1 MLERIKQKRY
11 FIIMC
16 LICILPRIFLSI
28 YALPFRTRA
37 DELGTLAG
45 AALMAGFD
53 WSDLI
58 SETAYYGFGA
68 SIILTPLF
76 YIFSDPI
83 IIYKVMIGIWGIIQ
97 SFVGLI
103 AWHLSKKFFSINN
116 DKILM
121 LLSVI
126 ASYSVVTRN
135 TALFNETPLIL
146 VTWLLVWCLL
156 ALNESGNTKKKYFV
170 SVIFML
176 LLSYSLTL
184 HTRALIFW
192 IAALVIGLFYFCV
205 KRRTLFSTRIFL
217 LLGSLGYIGTKSLIK
232 YMQKIIWTGEA
243 GAGLANTRIGTSGL
257 AIIAFPESW
266 QAWMNIVIGQ
276 LNTFALVSG
285 TIIILGLVWIVRE
298 GIYIVKNKFVVSDDK
313 IPYLCILGFATC
325 CMLGTV
331 LGQSIS
337 EWLGYA
343 VEAMKNGMDNQAY
356 GLKVFT
362 YIRYAGPYLGVIVW
376 GIIIYAIKNRREI
389 LKLRGIVIVTCI
401 IVNIYWIICI
411 VPYIYHNE
419 VTNEAYLPFAFINN
433 ITGTTRL
440 RTYLIGTVIII
451 LFLAIFWIFYSVRK
465 LPVFLCILSFL
476 LMYQYIYDGYNQ
488 DILQMEQSYAEIE
501 DTYLALKK
509 LDDKGLIP
517 QEIYVFDVKN
527 QSHPVS
533 YVYQFCMYDKNVNII
548 KDINEKIS
556 ENTIIITNG
565 QNEFQTYII
574 KGYTGY
580 IINQE
585 KEEYLLTDNENIILE
600 LNKAGYI
607 SFQ

>member
-1 MLERIKQKRY
+1 MLERIKEKRY
-11 FIIMC
+11 FIIMF
-16 LICILPRIFLSI
+16 LICILPRIVLSI

-53 WSDLI
+53 WSNLI

-76 YIFSDPI
+76 YILSDPI
-83 IIYKVMIGIWGIIQ
+83 IIYKVMIGIWGGIQ
-97 SFVGLI
+97 SLVGLI
-103 AWHLSKKFFSINN
+103 AWYLAKRFFSISN

-156 ALNESGNTKKKYFV
+156 ALNETINTKRKYYI

-192 IAALVIGLFYFCV
+192 MAAFVIGLFYFFV
-205 KRRTLFSTRIFL
+205 KRRTLFSIRIFL
-217 LLGSLGYIGTKSLIK
+217 LLGFFGYIGAKSLIR
-232 YMQKIIWTGEA
+232 YMQKIIWTGDA
-243 GAGLANTRIGTSGL
+243 GEGLANTRIGTSGL
-257 AIIAFPESW
+257 DIIAFPESW
-266 QAWMNIVIGQ
+266 QAWLNIFIGQ
-276 LNTFALVSG
+276 LNTFSLVSG

-298 GIYIVKNKFVVSDDK
+298 GIYTVKNKFVVSEDK
-313 IPYLCILGFATC
+313 IPYLCIIGFAAC
-325 CMLGTV
+325 CMLGTI

-376 GIIIYAIKNRREI
+376 GIIIYAIKNRGEI
-389 LKLRGIVIVTCI
+389 LKLRGLVIATCI
-401 IVNIYWIICI
+401 IVNVYWIICI
-411 VPYIYHNE
+411 LPYIYHNE
-419 VTNEAYLPFAFINN
+419 VTNEAYLPFALINN

-440 RTYLIGTVIII
+440 RSYLIGTVIII
-451 LFLAIFWIFYSVRK
+451 VLLTMFWILYAARK
-465 LPVFLCILSFL
+465 LAVFLCVLCSL

-488 DILQMEQSYAEIE
+488 DILQMKQSYAEIE
-501 DTYLALKK
+501 DTYLALKE
-509 LDDKGLIP
+509 LDNNGLIP

-533 YVYQFCMYDKNVNII
+533 YVYQFCMYNKKINII
-548 KDINEKIS
+548 KDMNEKIP
-556 ENTIIITNG
+556 ENALIITNG
-565 QNEFQTYII
+565 QNEFHTFIS
-574 KGYTGY
+574 KGYAGY

-585 KEEYLLTDNENIILE
+585 KEEYLLTNNENIKLA
-600 LNKAGYI
+600 LDKAGYKN
-607 SFQ
+607 FQ